1 MEDNKLVSMANQMT
15 TFFRAYPEAE
25 AAAALREH
33 ITLFWT
39 PRMRQLL
46 DARIQ
51 ADTSGVEPLVVR
63 ALSSHAPASDGADPI
78 SKLASGPV
86 TLGELASDAG

>member
-39 PRMRQLL
+39 PRMRQML

-51 ADTSGVEPLVVR
+51 ADTSGVEPLVCAR
-63 ALSSHAPASDGADPI
+63 AFFACARVGRRRSNQQARFRACDFR
-78 SKLASGPV
+78 
-86 TLGELASDAG
+86 